1 MGGSRDA
8 DWYRQEA
15 ARLRAAAERI
25 TSNPMLRATYLDIVR
40 EYERLAEQAD
50 GSAVRTPVHNCFK
63 NRVSFWNFIR
73 GVQLDGALAGL
84 KHREGD

>member
-50 GSAVRTPVHNCFK
+50 SRPKPPT
-63 NRVSFWNFIR
+63 
-73 GVQLDGALAGL
+73 DT
-84 KHREGD
+84 E